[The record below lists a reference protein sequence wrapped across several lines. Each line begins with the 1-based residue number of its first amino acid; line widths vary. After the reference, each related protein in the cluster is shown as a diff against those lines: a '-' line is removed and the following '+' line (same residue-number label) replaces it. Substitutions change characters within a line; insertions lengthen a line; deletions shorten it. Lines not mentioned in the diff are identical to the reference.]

1 MFRKAETRLG
11 EGGLANFPARV
22 GSNRG
27 DYFQGCRV
35 FVWLGREAA
44 SATLWLCWRMV
55 GAKLLAKAAAS
66 LFYVA
71 PALVAS
77 KTKRQC

>member
-1 MFRKAETRLG
+1 MLTKVETRLG
-11 EGGLANFPARV
+11 GGGLANFPARV
-22 GSNRG
+22 GSSWG

-35 FVWLGREAA
+35 FVWLRREAA

-66 LFYVA
+66 SLHVPPA
-71 PALVAS
+71 PVAS
-77 KTKRQC
+77 KTKPLC